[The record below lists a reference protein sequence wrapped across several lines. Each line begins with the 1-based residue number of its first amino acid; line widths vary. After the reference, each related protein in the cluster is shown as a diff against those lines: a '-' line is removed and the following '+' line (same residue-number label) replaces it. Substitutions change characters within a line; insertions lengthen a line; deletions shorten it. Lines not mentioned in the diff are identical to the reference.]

1 MARGLPVWDTLA
13 MAVFQK
19 ILCPVDFSATSG
31 HAFVYA
37 AAIAQQFSAELI
49 LLHVIEEVPLF
60 TAYSGAPV
68 VDTSAEME
76 KFARAEM
83 ARLAASATSAA
94 KIRTEIVRGK
104 SHTAILQFA
113 AANHVD
119 LMVIGKHGRSQL
131 DYFLFGSVTER
142 VIRRA
147 ACPVMVVQSPDIIK
161 ETQRATK

>member
-1 MARGLPVWDTLA
+1 

-49 LLHVIEEVPLF
+49 LLHVMEEVPLF

-68 VDTSAEME
+68 VDSSGEME

-83 ARLAASATSAA
+83 VRLAASATSAA
-94 KIRTEIVRGK
+94 NIRTEIVRGK

>member
-1 MARGLPVWDTLA
+1 LARGLRVWDTLA

-37 AAIAQQFSAELI
+37 AAIAQQFGAELI

-60 TAYSGAPV
+60 TAYGGVPT
-68 VDTSAEME
+68 VDSSSAME

-83 ARLAASATSAA
+83 ARLAASVTSGAN
-94 KIRTEIVRGK
+94 IRTEIARGK
-104 SHTAILQFA
+104 SHTTVLRFA

-119 LMVIGKHGRSQL
+119 LIVIGKHGRSQL

-147 ACPVMVVQSPDIIK
+147 ACPVIVVPGPDSVK
-161 ETQRATK
+161 EAQPAAK

>member
-1 MARGLPVWDTLA
+1 

-68 VDTSAEME
+68 VDSSGEME
-76 KFARAEM
+76 KYARAEM
-83 ARLAASATSAA
+83 ARLAASATSGAN
-94 KIRTEIVRGK
+94 IRADIVRGK
-104 SHTAILQFA
+104 SHTAILKFA
-113 AANHVD
+113 AANLVD
-119 LMVIGKHGRSQL
+119 LIVIGKHGRSQL

-147 ACPVMVVQSPDIIK
+147 ACPVMVVQSPDVIR
-161 ETQRATK
+161 ETQRAAK

>member
-1 MARGLPVWDTLA
+1 MARAPGVWDTPA
-13 MAVFQK
+13 MAAFQK

-37 AAIAQQFSAELI
+37 AAIAQEFGGELI

-68 VDTSAEME
+68 VDTSNEME
-76 KFARAEM
+76 KYARAEM
-83 ARLAASATSAA
+83 AKLAASATCAE
-94 KIRTEIVRGK
+94 KIRGEIVRGK
-104 SHTAILQFA
+104 SHTAILKFA
-113 AANHVD
+113 KENGVD
-119 LMVIGKHGRSQL
+119 LIVIGKHGRSHL

-147 ACPVMVVQSPDIIK
+147 ACPVIVVPHPD
-161 ETQRATK
+161 RARDF

>member
-1 MARGLPVWDTLA
+1 

-37 AAIAQQFSAELI
+37 AAIAQQFGAELI

-68 VDTSAEME
+68 VDSSGEME

-83 ARLAASATSAA
+83 ARLAAGVTSGA
-94 KIRTEIVRGK
+94 KIRSEIARGK

-113 AANHVD
+113 AANQVD
-119 LMVIGKHGRSQL
+119 LIVIGKHGRSQL

-147 ACPVMVVQSPDIIK
+147 ACPVMVVQSPDVIK
-161 ETQRATK
+161 EAQRAAK

>member
-1 MARGLPVWDTLA
+1 

-19 ILCPVDFSATSG
+19 ILCPVDFSATSR
-31 HAFVYA
+31 HAFVFG
-37 AAIAQQFSAELI
+37 AAIAQQFGAELI

-68 VDTSAEME
+68 VDSSGEME

-83 ARLAASATSAA
+83 ARLAASATSGA
-94 KIRTEIVRGK
+94 KIRAEIVRGK
-104 SHTAILQFA
+104 SHTAILKFA
-113 AANHVD
+113 AENGVD
-119 LMVIGKHGRSQL
+119 LIVIGKHGRSQL

-147 ACPVMVVQSPDIIK
+147 ACPVVVVPGPDSIK
-161 ETQRATK
+161 GVQPAAK

>member
-1 MARGLPVWDTLA
+1 
-13 MAVFQK
+13 MAVFEK

-37 AAIAQQFSAELI
+37 AAIAQQFGAELI
-49 LLHVIEEVPLF
+49 LVHVIEEVPLF
-60 TAYSGAPV
+60 TAYGGQPV

-83 ARLAASATSAA
+83 ARLAASATTTA
-94 KIRTEIVRGK
+94 KIRTEIVHGK
-104 SHTAILQFA
+104 SHTAILKFA
-113 AANHVD
+113 TASQAD
-119 LMVIGKHGRSQL
+119 LIVIGKHGRSQL

-161 ETQRATK
+161 ETQRAAK

>member
-1 MARGLPVWDTLA
+1 

-68 VDTSAEME
+68 VDTSNEME
-76 KFARAEM
+76 KYARAEM
-83 ARLAASATSAA
+83 DRLAASATTSA
-94 KIRTEIVRGK
+94 KIRAEIVRGK
-104 SHTAILQFA
+104 CHTAILKFA
-113 AANHVD
+113 KENAVD
-119 LMVIGKHGRSQL
+119 LIVIGKHGRSHL